1 MQTPSSTLPPA
12 QADRP
17 GIFRIAE
24 QALDDARSSG
34 RPRLLGFGLP
44 LGRADPLAVLSAM
57 EAAGEPRF
65 FWALPAAGF
74 SLAAGGAARRLQAR
88 GKNRFEDIA
97 AQVTQ
102 AFSGWGRTAPGGEM
116 DGGPS
121 GGPDGGPDGEING
134 GPDGEI
140 NGGPGGGPYAIGG
153 FSFFDRIEGEE
164 WADFQPAELIVP
176 EWTAVKQNGHCRGW
190 ISLLVTPEASRE
202 DLRNRAA
209 AIVKRLESAASQGKA
224 PPAPVPN
231 GIHAGIHSGGGQA
244 AAQRPGQAESGRAH
258 WIDSVR
264 SVSGRIREGQLDKVV
279 LARVMD
285 LQYPSRPSPYPIL
298 ANLRAN
304 YPECYTFLFD
314 PGKGKVH
321 LGASPE
327 RMARFGEGKIELA
340 ALAGTVP
347 RGADPISDAAHGRY
361 LLANPKEREEH
372 RIVVEDI
379 VEAVRGLGRVEFPA
393 TPQVVKLNNLQHLS
407 TPITLF
413 PNTPQHPIALLGRL
427 HPTAAVGGR
436 PRETAFRLI
445 GEFERFERGW
455 YGSPIGW
462 MNARGEGEFAVSLR
476 SGLLDGSRLRLFAG
490 GGIMGDSEPER
501 EYEETRI
508 KFQPLLSALNGTC

>member
-1 MQTPSSTLPPA
+1 MQTPSSTLPAA
-12 QADRP
+12 QADSP

-24 QALDDARSSG
+24 KALNEARANG

-44 LGRADPLAVLSAM
+44 LGGADPLAILSAM
-57 EAAGEPRF
+57 EAKGEPRF
-65 FWALPAAGF
+65 FWEHPAAGF
-74 SLAAGGAARRLQAR
+74 TLAAGGAAHRLRAR
-88 GKNRFEDIA
+88 GKDRFEEIA

-102 AFSGWGRTAPGGEM
+102 VFNGWGDSA
-116 DGGPS
+116 PS
-121 GGPDGGPDGEING
+121 GGPDTEQG
-134 GPDGEI
+134 
-140 NGGPGGGPYAIGG
+140 GGPGIGPYAIGG
-153 FSFFDRIEGEE
+153 FSFFDRMEGEE

-176 EWTAVKQNGHCRGW
+176 EWTAVKQDGHCRGW
-190 ISLLVTPEASRE
+190 ISLLVMPEADRE
-202 DLRNRAA
+202 DIHGRAA
-209 AIVKRLESAASQGKA
+209 TLAKRLEAAASRGKVF
-224 PPAPVPN
+224 PVPLRDGIHTGMRE
-231 GIHAGIHSGGGQA
+231 GIHAEGDDPGAKQN
-244 AAQRPGQAESGRAH
+244 PGQAESSRTH
-258 WIDSVR
+258 WINSVR

-285 LQYPSRPSPYPIL
+285 LQCPSRPSPYPIL
-298 ANLRAN
+298 AALRAN

-314 PGKGKVH
+314 PGEGKVY

-347 RGADPISDAAHGRY
+347 RGADPSSDAAHARY
-361 LLANPKEREEH
+361 LLDNPKEREEH

-379 VEAVRGLGRVEFPA
+379 VEAVRGLGRVEFPE

-413 PNTPQHPIALLGRL
+413 PNTPQHPIALLGKL

-445 GEFERFERGW
+445 GEFEQFERGW

-476 SGLLDGSRLRLFAG
+476 SGLLDGNRLRLFAG
-490 GGIMGDSEPER
+490 GGIMADSEPER

>member
-1 MQTPSSTLPPA
+1 MQTPSSSLPVA
-12 QADRP
+12 QADGP

-24 QALDDARSSG
+24 QALNDARASG
-34 RPRLLGFGLP
+34 RPHLLGFSLP
-44 LGRADPLAVLSAM
+44 LGGADPLAVLPAM
-57 EAAGEPRF
+57 EAIGEPRF
-65 FWALPAAGF
+65 FWTHPAAGF
-74 SLAAGGAARRLQAR
+74 SLAAGGAARRLRAR
-88 GKNRFEDIA
+88 GKDRFEEIA

-102 AFSGWGRTAPGGEM
+102 AFSGWGGTA
-116 DGGPS
+116 PS
-121 GGPDGGPDGEING
+121 GGPDSGPDREQGA
-134 GPDGEI
+134 
-140 NGGPGGGPYAIGG
+140 GPGIGPYAIGG
-153 FSFFDRIEGEE
+153 FSFFDRMEGEE
-164 WADFQPAELIVP
+164 WTGFQPAELIVP
-176 EWTAVKQNGHCRGW
+176 EWTAVKQNGQCRGW
-190 ISLLVTPEASRE
+190 ISLLVTPEADRE
-202 DLRNRAA
+202 AIRKRAA
-209 AIVKRLESAASQGKA
+209 AIAKRLESAASTGKA

-231 GIHAGIHSGGGQA
+231 GIQAGILAGNHTAGDDPGA
-244 AAQRPGQAESGRAH
+244 TPHAGQAESDRAH

-264 SVSGRIREGQLDKVV
+264 SASGRIREGQLDKVV

-285 LQYPSRPSPYPIL
+285 LQCPSRPSPYPIL
-298 ANLRAN
+298 AGLRTN
-304 YPECYTFLFD
+304 YPDCYTFLFD
-314 PGKGKVH
+314 PGGGKVF

-327 RMARFGEGKIELA
+327 RMARFGGGKIELT

-347 RGADPISDAAHGRY
+347 RGADPSSDAAHGRY

-379 VEAVRGLGRVEFPA
+379 VEAVRGLGRVEFPEI
-393 TPQVVKLNNLQHLS
+393 PRVVKLNNLQHLS
-407 TPITLF
+407 TPITLV
-413 PNTPQHPIALLGRL
+413 PNTPQHPIALLGKL

-462 MNARGEGEFAVSLR
+462 MNAGGEGEFAVSLR

-490 GGIMGDSEPER
+490 GGIMADSEPER